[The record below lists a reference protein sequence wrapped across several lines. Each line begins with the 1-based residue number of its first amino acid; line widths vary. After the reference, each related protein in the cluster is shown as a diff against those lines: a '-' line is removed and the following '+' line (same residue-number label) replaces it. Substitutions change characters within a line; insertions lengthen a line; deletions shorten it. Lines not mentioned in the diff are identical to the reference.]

1 MDPLFSAFLDFGALG
16 AIAGAMF
23 WMNARLQQRQDR
35 LLEKFTEQVAE
46 QELKHQKAEEN
57 IRDRYDQI
65 VRRYEERI
73 ERVYAN
79 VVEVLKEHTTILE
92 RILDSLDKRN

>member
-1 MDPLFSAFLDFGALG
+1 MDPIFNALLEFGALG
-16 AIAGAMF
+16 AIAGGMF

-35 LLEKFTEQVAE
+35 LLEQFTKQVAE
-46 QELKHQKAEEN
+46 QEIQHQKAEEN

-79 VVEVLKEHTTILE
+79 VVEVLKEHSRLLE
-92 RILDSLDKRN
+92 RISTLLEKKD

>member
-1 MDPLFSAFLDFGALG
+1 MDPVFTALLDFGALG

-23 WMNARLQQRQDR
+23 WMNTRLQQRQDR
-35 LLEKFTEQVAE
+35 LLEKFTQQVAE
-46 QELKHQKAEEN
+46 QELQHQKAEES

-73 ERVYAN
+73 ERVYSN
-79 VVEVLKEHTTILE
+79 VVEVLKEHSVLLE
-92 RILDSLDKRN
+92 RIRASLDKKD

>member
-1 MDPLFSAFLDFGALG
+1 MDPMLNAFVDLGALG

-23 WMNARLQQRQDR
+23 WMNAKLQQRQDR
-35 LLEKFTEQVAE
+35 LLEKFTQQVAE
-46 QELKHQKAEEN
+46 QELQHQKAEEN

-73 ERVYAN
+73 ERVYSN
-79 VVEVLKEHTTILE
+79 VVEVLKEHTLLLDQIRASLE
-92 RILDSLDKRN
+92 KKD

>member
-1 MDPLFSAFLDFGALG
+1 MDPLLSAFLDFGALG

-23 WMNARLQQRQDR
+23 WMNTRLQQRQDR
-35 LLEKFTEQVAE
+35 LLEKFTEQVSE

-65 VRRYEERI
+65 VKRYEERI
-73 ERVYAN
+73 ERVYSN
-79 VVEVLKEHTTILE
+79 VVEVLKEHTLLLE
-92 RILDSLDKRN
+92 RIRAALDKEN